1 MYTEGINA
9 RFVPRPHFILTET
22 GGIPMEHD
30 LLTWPE
36 RGRLWMRLGIR
47 AVLTAAAI
55 LLLVYAVPPL
65 LSLLLPFVLALIVAW
80 LLNPMVRWFQRKLS
94 VSRKVI
100 SMVLVILLFCVIG
113 GALFG
118 IAWVVV
124 DQIIS
129 LFRDW
134 SSVTEALLS
143 MLDSVVQWL
152 DSLGRLLPQS
162 LRFSADGLF
171 DALAEWLR
179 GLDISGWLATLAGRA
194 PSMVSSVSSFAVATV
209 VFITASYFITGD
221 YPRLRFLITDRVPA
235 DTRAF
240 CGTVKRIFMEAFGGY
255 LKSQLLLS
263 LGVAAIL
270 AAGFLLIGQPYG
282 LLLAIALAV
291 LDFIPI
297 IGAGTVM
304 VPWAVIDLIIGHY
317 IHAIQFAV
325 IWGLIV
331 LFRRFA
337 EPKILGN
344 QTGLSPILSLVGI
357 YVGMRL
363 GGVGGMIVGPLLIL
377 VCINLAK
384 LGIFRPVLN
393 DLRMACRDI
402 RGILRESRGKG

>member
-1 MYTEGINA
+1 
-9 RFVPRPHFILTET
+9 
-22 GGIPMEHD
+22 MEHD

-36 RGRLWMRLGIR
+36 RGRLWLRLGIR
-47 AVLTAAAI
+47 AVLTAAAV
-55 LLLVYAVPPL
+55 LLLIYAVPPL

-80 LLNPMVRWFQRKLS
+80 LLNPMVRWFQRRLS

-118 IAWVVV
+118 IAWVAV
-124 DQIIS
+124 DQVAS
-129 LFRDW
+129 LFRNW

-143 MLDSVVQWL
+143 MLDSVTQWV
-152 DSLGRLLPQS
+152 DGLGRLLPQS

-171 DALAEWLR
+171 DALADWLR
-179 GLDISGWLATLAGRA
+179 GLDISGWLAALAGRA
-194 PSMVSSVSSFAVATV
+194 PSMVSAVSGFAVATV

-240 CGTVKRIFMEAFGGY
+240 CGSVKRIFMEAFGGY

-270 AAGFLLIGQPYG
+270 AVGFLLIGQPYG

-304 VPWAVIDLIIGHY
+304 VPWAVIDLIGAHY

-331 LFRRFA
+331 LFRRVA

-357 YVGMRL
+357 YVGMKA
-363 GGVGGMIVGPLLIL
+363 GGVPGMIVGPLLIL
-377 VCINLAK
+377 VCINLSK
-384 LGIFRPVLN
+384 LGIFRPVAA
-393 DLRMACRDI
+393 DLRMALRDV